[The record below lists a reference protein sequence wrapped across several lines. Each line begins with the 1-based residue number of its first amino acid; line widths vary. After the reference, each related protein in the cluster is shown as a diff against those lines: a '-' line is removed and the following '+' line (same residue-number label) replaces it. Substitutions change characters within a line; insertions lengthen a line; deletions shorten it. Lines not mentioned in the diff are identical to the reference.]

1 MEKTLPFPIHL
12 CRSGGESWKGKRG
25 GRKRQ
30 QPEGERGRKRGTR
43 TEEGAEEGERERERI
58 ELFLA

>member
-25 GRKRQ
+25 GEEKAATGRGKRT
-30 QPEGERGRKRGTR
+30 ETRDKDRGGSRGRV
-43 TEEGAEEGERERERI
+43 ERERE
-58 ELFLA
+58 